1 MKEKKQAGIPKKLE
15 YELIEKAKA
24 GDREAMSRIVDA
36 HTPFVAQVIKE
47 FTLPPWMSMEDVLQ
61 EGKIGLID
69 AVHRFNLESGYR
81 LCTFAYWRIKKAIG
95 SHLSEMGYSV
105 KIPYA
110 DVVKLKKIVNRI
122 ESGLSENPDEDR
134 KTLCTTKSINII
146 GLILGC
152 MPIHPTIHGSGPPD
166 ENPGEGAYANGSD
179 KKLISKDYSDSVIQS
194 ILRDEIIGKIGEL
207 TVLEGVMLGSYL
219 GLYSTASSVPLKHI
233 AGEKTK
239 FFLDPNGELSAAGGV
254 RGFGLECGETY
265 NNCSRIIRQGEAR
278 LRKIISDFLDGGHL
292 EEYLEK

>member
-15 YELIEKAKA
+15 YELIARAKD
-24 GDREAMSRIVDA
+24 GDRQAMARIIEA

-47 FTLPPWMSMEDVLQ
+47 FTLPPWMSIEDVLQ

-69 AVHRFNLESGYR
+69 AVHRFNLDSGYR

-122 ESGLSENPDEDR
+122 DSGLSETPEEDK
-134 KTLCTTKSINII
+134 KTICTTKSINII

-152 MPIHPTIHGSGPPD
+152 MPIHPTIHGAGSMDEGGESSYASGAD
-166 ENPGEGAYANGSD
+166 NH
-179 KKLISKDYSDSVIQS
+179 LVSKDYSDGVIQS
-194 ILRDEIIGKIGEL
+194 ILREEIIGKMGEL

-219 GLYSTASSVPLKHI
+219 GLYCSSNSIPLKHI

-239 FFLDPNGELSAAGGV
+239 YTYDDDGEPDAVGGI

-278 LRKIISDFLDGGHL
+278 LRKIISDFLDGDPL